1 MNPIF
6 LAKIVR
12 GLIVFGNPQAV
23 NNHLKSLDGKDAEV
37 IIRTPKKGRSNPQN
51 KYYWAVPIKLISEAT
66 GYTTEETHD
75 ALRMLFLLDRDRK
88 VPTLRSTTAL
98 TTAEMEEY
106 LSKIRTWASTVLSC
120 YIPEPNEVDY

>member
-6 LAKIVR
+6 LARIAR
-12 GLIVFGNPQAV
+12 GLIIFGNPQAV
-23 NNHLKSLDGKDAEV
+23 NNHLKSLEGKDAEV
-37 IIRTPKKGRSNPQN
+37 IIRVPKKGRSNPQN
-51 KYYWAVPIKLISEAT
+51 RYYWAVPIKLISEGT

-98 TTAEMEEY
+98 TTLEMEEY
-106 LSKIRTWASTVLSC
+106 LSKIRNWASMTLSI
-120 YIPEPNEVDY
+120 YVPEPNEVDY